1 MAGRTP
7 LKNGAPRLLGRH
19 DGREGR
25 SYQRCYEALAAT
37 FNLTTPLLRL
47 EAGRVAALRVQLEIA
62 TANVM
67 EAQRQRRLGKGRRPN
82 VREVERL
89 SRRAGLLDAS
99 YERALERLKELAA
112 KPRPAPLAELAAQQ
126 SRTVPA

>member
-1 MAGRTP
+1 
-7 LKNGAPRLLGRH
+7 LGRH

-25 SYQRCYEALAAT
+25 SYQRCYEALATA
-37 FNLTTPLLRL
+37 FNLSTPLLRL

-67 EAQRQRRLGKGRRPN
+67 EAQRMRRTGTGRRPN

-89 SRRAGLLDAS
+89 SRRAGLLDGS
-99 YERALERLKELAA
+99 YERALQRLEEMVSTHAGHTDLA
-112 KPRPAPLAELAAQQ
+112 KQVQLLQGGGR
-126 SRTVPA
+126 R

>member
-25 SYQRCYEALAAT
+25 AYQRCYEALAQA
-37 FNLTTPLLRL
+37 FKLDTPLLRL

-67 EAQRQRRLGKGRRPN
+67 EATRMRRTGRGRRPA
-82 VREVERL
+82 VREIERL
-89 SRRAGLLDAS
+89 SRRAGLLDGS
-99 YERALERLKELAA
+99 YERALERLGELVGVPHPPALADAVAA
-112 KPRPAPLAELAAQQ
+112 ARQSQPA
-126 SRTVPA
+126 